1 LIHANG
7 DRMLNPAQLQRV
19 YQEGYLPEHLP
30 DYVEAI
36 SGAESHLLENHICY
50 VRKNHLLFI
59 GYSLGSPNQDSA
71 RAYTA
76 ACNLFQPAT
85 AAIIAPQLWELGDSF
100 EEQPTDSYYRLDLPP
115 GDRSP
120 SVAYMVR
127 RAGKD
132 LVVASGKFGREHK
145 KLIKGFVSGHTLSD
159 QQKYIFKHI
168 HHYLKRSQT
177 ARLLEVREK
186 GRLAAF
192 TIADLGS
199 ADFAYY
205 LFNFRSAKVPVPGAS
220 DLLFSEMVNL
230 ARAEGKKT
238 INLGLGINKGIRRF
252 KEKWGGVPFLPY
264 ASALVHRGPLDLG
277 RLAQKL

>member
-1 LIHANG
+1 
-7 DRMLNPAQLQRV
+7 MLNPEELQRV
-19 YQEGYLPEHLP
+19 YREGYLPEHLP

-50 VRKNHLLFI
+50 VRKNHLLFV
-59 GYSLGSPNQDSA
+59 GYSLGDHNLDSA
-71 RAYTA
+71 RAYA
-76 ACNLFQPAT
+76 VACNEFQPTT
-85 AAIIAPQLWELGDSF
+85 AAIIAPQLWELKDSF
-100 EEQPTDSYYRLDLPP
+100 EEQPPDSYYRLDLPL

-120 SVAYMVR
+120 GLSYMVR
-127 RAGKD
+127 RAAKD
-132 LVVASGKFGREHK
+132 LVVDSGKFGREHK

-159 QQKYIFKHI
+159 PHKYIFKRV

-177 ARLLEVREK
+177 ARLLEVRKK

-192 TIADLGS
+192 TIVDLGS
-199 ADFAYY
+199 ADSAYY
-205 LFNFRSAKVPVPGAS
+205 LFNFRSAKEPIPGAS

-230 ARAEGKKT
+230 AHAEGKKT
-238 INLGLGINKGIRRF
+238 INLGLGINQGIRRF

-264 ASALVHRGPLDLG
+264 ASVLVHRGPVDLG

>member
-1 LIHANG
+1 
-7 DRMLNPAQLQRV
+7 MLNPAQLQRV
-19 YQEGYLPEHLP
+19 YQEGYVPEHLP

-50 VRKNHLLFI
+50 VRKNHLLFV
-59 GYSLGSPNQDSA
+59 GYSLGAPKQDSA
-71 RAYTA
+71 RAYAA
-76 ACNLFQPAT
+76 ACNRFQPAT
-85 AAIIAPQLWELGDSF
+85 AAIIAPQLWEIGDSF
-100 EEQPTDSYYRLDLPP
+100 EEQPADSYYRLDLPP

-120 SVAYMVR
+120 GVAYMVR
-127 RAGKD
+127 RAAKD
-132 LVVASGKFGREHK
+132 LVVDGGKFGREHK
-145 KLIKGFVSGHTLSD
+145 KLIKGFVSGHPLSD
-159 QQKYIFKHI
+159 RQKYIFKHI

-205 LFNFRSAKVPVPGAS
+205 LFNFRSTRVPVPGAS

-230 ARAEGKKT
+230 AQAEGKKT

-252 KEKWGGVPFLPY
+252 KEKWGAVPFLPC